1 MPDFDSRDKCCRA
14 YMLVSLTIC
23 ICITQLRKIIY
34 VFSFFRQWVFCS
46 HMLTEDNNFM
56 RKNKFIRI
64 WYCPQTG
71 HFNEQYHRPTLL
83 NYLRLFKISESWL
96 ILSIL
101 SPLFIF
107 LETPVWKF
115 VCPTVLTFQC
125 VDLNLYLYATGQANV
140 FFFNN
145 VKKLWLLT
153 LILWQMEEIS
163 VVTS

>member
-1 MPDFDSRDKCCRA
+1 MADFDSRDKCCRA

-71 HFNEQYHRPTLL
+71 HFDGTVSSSDSSEQSPP
-83 NYLRLFKISESWL
+83 FSISESWL

-107 LETPVWKF
+107 LEIPLWKC
-115 VCPTVLTFQC
+115 VCPTVITFEC
-125 VDLNLYLYATGQANV
+125 VGLNLYLYATGQANV
-140 FFFNN
+140 FS
-145 VKKLWLLT
+145 
-153 LILWQMEEIS
+153 LI
-163 VVTS
+163 TSKSCDCLR